1 MQNKN
6 LKNLWGIAVA
16 YFGGSFILIQIAN
29 IGFPYFEIEQ
39 YIGLNTDQIMKGLF
53 IGLPI
58 GLPVVLILSLIH
70 I

>member
-29 IGFPYFEIEQ
+29 IGFPYFEVEQ

-53 IGLPI
+53 IRK
-58 GLPVVLILSLIH
+58 
-70 I
+70 